1 MKNNSETKKFRAED
15 ALPLLSDKAQIAWA
29 KLNEVA
35 GPGYTWMVDGKVLA
49 CGGIRNCGV
58 GEVWGVLSP
67 EAKKKKKELLRIS
80 RDTFEEMIKSL
91 NLWQV
96 FATTKDI
103 SPEQANFL
111 EHLGFEKS
119 ECFVYVR
126 K

>member
-1 MKNNSETKKFRAED
+1 MNDIEPRPYRMED
-15 ALPLLSDKAQIAWA
+15 ALQLLTDPNDIAWA

-35 GPGYTWMVDGKVLA
+35 GTGKTFVKDGKVLG
-49 CGGIRNCGV
+49 CGGVRNCGV
-58 GEVWGVLSP
+58 GEAWAIISP
-67 EAKKKKKELLRIS
+67 DAKGMKKELLRLT
-80 RDTFEEMIKSL
+80 RDNFEEMIKTL

-103 SPEQANFL
+103 SPQQANFL

-119 ECFVYVR
+119 ECYVYVR

>member
-1 MKNNSETKKFRAED
+1 MMNDIKKFRMED
-15 ALPLLSDKAQIAWA
+15 ALQILSEKDQIAWA

-35 GPGYTWMVDGKVLA
+35 GPGFTWMIDGKVLA
-49 CGGIRNCGV
+49 CGGIRTFGV
-58 GEVWGVLSP
+58 GEAWAVFSP
-67 EAKKKKKELLRIS
+67 DAKDKKKEMLRLS
-80 RDTFEEMIKSL
+80 KDKFKEMIESL

-119 ECFVYVR
+119 ECYIYVR

>member
-1 MKNNSETKKFRAED
+1 MNETKKFRAED
-15 ALPLLSDKAQIAWA
+15 ALPLLTEKDQIAWA

-35 GPGYTWMVDGKVLA
+35 GPGYTWMVDGKVLG

-58 GEVWGVLSP
+58 GEAWAVFSA
-67 EAKKKKKELLRIS
+67 EAKDRKKELLRLS
-80 RDTFEEMIKSL
+80 RETFEEMIKTL
-91 NLWQV
+91 NLWQI

-103 SPEQANFL
+103 TAEQANFL

-119 ECFVYVR
+119 ECYIYVR

>member
-1 MKNNSETKKFRAED
+1 MSEIEIKKYRMED
-15 ALPLLSDKAQIAWA
+15 ALQILTEPADIAWA
-29 KLNEVA
+29 KLNEVV
-35 GPGYTWMVDGKVLA
+35 GLGFTGMVGGKVLG

-58 GEVWGVLSP
+58 GEAWAIFSP
-67 EAKKKKKELLRIS
+67 EAKEMKKELLRLT
-80 RDTFEEMIKSL
+80 RDNFREIIKSL

-103 SPEQANFL
+103 SPQQANFL

-119 ECFVYVR
+119 ECYIYVR